1 MYYVSLRTGNYLTDL
16 VLKYNT
22 QLLWQIVKNYEE
34 KEKNYELF
42 L

>member
-1 MYYVSLRTGNYLTDL
+1 MYYVSLPTGNYLTDL

-22 QLLWQIVKNYEE
+22 QLLRQIVKNYEE